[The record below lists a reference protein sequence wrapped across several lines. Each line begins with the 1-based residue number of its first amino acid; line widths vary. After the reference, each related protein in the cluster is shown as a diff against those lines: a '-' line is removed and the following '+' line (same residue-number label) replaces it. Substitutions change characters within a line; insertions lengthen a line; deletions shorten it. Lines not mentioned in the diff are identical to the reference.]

1 MTSRISSNQQLLRLG
16 ADTVT
21 VVIEP
26 DALSRLPQMLKACDA
41 DAVVLVVDEWLWP
54 MHARTVTGLLGAR
67 GATVWP
73 ICPERQATALVNVA
87 PIAERAAELAGR
99 RPCVVGFG
107 GGRLHWRILAQAA
120 SASSRRER

>member
-54 MHARTVTGLLGAR
+54 MHARTVTGL
-67 GATVWP
+67 
-73 ICPERQATALVNVA
+73 
-87 PIAERAAELAGR
+87 
-99 RPCVVGFG
+99 
-107 GGRLHWRILAQAA
+107 RLHWRILAQAA